1 MMTQKFNHI
10 ALPTS
15 QEITQVNIDGKRY
28 YDTPEGTFPSITNVL
43 STGPTPDWLVKW
55 RTKPEAPYIMRMAI
69 MRGSKFHEMV
79 ATHLNNQRLGPIT
92 DYGLLAYSL
101 FDLAQPV
108 FDNISNIRG
117 IELPLYNSKW
127 QVAGTA
133 DTICNYSD
141 VPSIVDWKTTRK
153 IYDDVNSNFW
163 LQSSFY
169 AYSFTQMYGI
179 PIKQVV
185 IVQVS
190 EEGELKISKDNPKN
204 HLQELE
210 NVIQVY
216 KSSNGHQPGVH

>member
-10 ALPTS
+10 TLPTS

-101 FDLAQPV
+101 FDLAQPNLLSLNFSKSIQTLTFV
-108 FDNISNIRG
+108 NFNPFLSDI
-117 IELPLYNSKW
+117 LP
-127 QVAGTA
+127 
-133 DTICNYSD
+133 
-141 VPSIVDWKTTRK
+141 
-153 IYDDVNSNFW
+153 
-163 LQSSFY
+163 QSLLHPCASAF
-169 AYSFTQMYGI
+169 
-179 PIKQVV
+179 
-185 IVQVS
+185 
-190 EEGELKISKDNPKN
+190 
-204 HLQELE
+204 
-210 NVIQVY
+210 
-216 KSSNGHQPGVH
+216 